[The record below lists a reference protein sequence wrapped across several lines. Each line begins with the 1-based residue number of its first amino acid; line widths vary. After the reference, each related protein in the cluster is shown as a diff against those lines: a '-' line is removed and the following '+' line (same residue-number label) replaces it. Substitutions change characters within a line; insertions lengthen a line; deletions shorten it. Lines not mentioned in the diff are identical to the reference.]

1 MPGCSDCSVVGDD
14 VSTSSSF
21 KLALWIALIAN
32 LAMFF
37 VEAIASYFSSSMS
50 LLADSLD
57 FFW

>member
-37 VEAIASYFSSSMS
+37 VR
-50 LLADSLD
+50 
-57 FFW
+57 